1 MEIKYPTEC
10 VDSKEVFSMWKQFR
24 KEVIECLK
32 KTPVS
37 EFTKSPE
44 EGRWSISEVGEHL
57 YLTQWNIARSV
68 PIILSGRGNALFNGY
83 SQEPD
88 YRMIKVT
95 LMKPSGVKHPPS
107 VAPLS
112 KYSFEELLPLL
123 MKAETKLEETL
134 LKNTKENL
142 MKYKMEHPYFGDL
155 HIFDFIWV
163 MGMHENSHL
172 AALKKRTTEF

>member
-1 MEIKYPTEC
+1 MDIKYPTEC
-10 VDSKEVFSMWKQFR
+10 SDSKEVFSMWKNFR

-32 KTPVS
+32 KTPADQ
-37 EFTKSPE
+37 FTISPE

-57 YLTQWNIARSV
+57 YITQWNIARAV
-68 PIILSGRGNALFNGY
+68 PIILSGRGNALFGGY
-83 SQEPD
+83 TKEPD
-88 YRMIKVT
+88 YRMIKIT
-95 LMKPSGVKHPPS
+95 LMKPSGVKHPPA

-123 MKAETKLEETL
+123 NKAESKLEDTL
-134 LKNTKENL
+134 LKHTKEEL

-172 AALKKRTTEF
+172 SALKSRTKDF